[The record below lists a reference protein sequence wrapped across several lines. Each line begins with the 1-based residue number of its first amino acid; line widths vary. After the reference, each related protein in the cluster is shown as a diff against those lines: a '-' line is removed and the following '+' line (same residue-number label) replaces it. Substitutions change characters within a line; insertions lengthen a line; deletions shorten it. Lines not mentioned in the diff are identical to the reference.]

1 MKISNCVKNLTSFF
15 LLFQGLVGE
24 KRGVDEMATRIALEM
39 DKNSTSWVLSTAAAL
54 YWRVKG
60 QTTEAVQCLRHSL
73 YYAPRTMKDIPLV
86 SLANILHRAGLYNDA
101 LIATNMALEISPKFV
116 VTHFTMANIY
126 VSKVIFKHFGII
138 EYILE

>member
-1 MKISNCVKNLTSFF
+1 
-15 LLFQGLVGE
+15 
-24 KRGVDEMATRIALEM
+24 MATRIAQEM
-39 DKNSTSWVLSTAAAL
+39 NKNSTSWVLSTAAAL

-60 QTTEAVQCLRHSL
+60 QTTEAVECLRHSL
-73 YYAPRTMKDIPLV
+73 YYAPRNMKDIPLV

-126 VSKVIFKHFGII
+126 VSKVSIFII
-138 EYILE
+138 LICTLGQNLSFYLEIPNSHDFDIPKM

>member
-1 MKISNCVKNLTSFF
+1 
-15 LLFQGLVGE
+15 
-24 KRGVDEMATRIALEM
+24 MATRIAQEM
-39 DKNSTSWVLSTAAAL
+39 NKNSTSWVLSTAAAL

-60 QTTEAVQCLRHSL
+60 QTTEAVECLRHSL
-73 YYAPRTMKDIPLV
+73 YYAPRNMKDIPLV

-126 VSKVIFKHFGII
+126 VSKVSFFLII
-138 EYILE
+138 LMTL

>member
-1 MKISNCVKNLTSFF
+1 MKHPFF
-15 LLFQGLVGE
+15 QLVFLHFSKGFIGE
-24 KRGVDEMATRIALEM
+24 KRGVEEMATRIALEM
-39 DKNSTSWVLSTAAAL
+39 EKNSTSWVLSTAAAL

-60 QTTEAVQCLRHSL
+60 KSKEAVECLRHSL
-73 YYAPRTMKDIPLV
+73 YHAPRQMKDIPLV

-126 VSKVIFKHFGII
+126 VSKVI
-138 EYILE
+138 